1 MKTSTS
7 PEIATPEQTLDTLRL
22 KLREFASERDW
33 EQFHTPKNLAMAL
46 SVEASEIVEH
56 FQWLTAEKSQELDKE
71 TREKVSEE
79 IGDVINYV
87 VRLADILGIDPLDA
101 AIQKIESNARKYPV
115 DRSKGNAR
123 KYTEIHG

>member
-1 MKTSTS
+1 MT
-7 PEIATPEQTLDTLRL
+7 TPDQSLDALRL

-56 FQWLTAEKSQELDKE
+56 FQWLTAKESQELDKE
-71 TREKVSEE
+71 TLEKVAEE

-87 VRLADILGIDPLDA
+87 VSLADILEIDPSDA
-101 AIQKIESNARKYPV
+101 AFQKIATNARKYPV

-123 KYTEIHG
+123 KYTELHG